1 MNELE
6 RGTIGYFSNLANK
19 YGYLTHKKINGV
31 YETSTYKN
39 HNKLTFNVRSVN
51 LDKVNKFADVFGI
64 AFIEIKRLYLKFIS
78 IERLVMYSYDN
89 VLGKKVYLHEGN
101 WKIVDKHLT
110 KKKKELMKE
119 VV

>member
-31 YETSTYKN
+31 YETSTYIN
-39 HNKLTFNVRSVN
+39 HKKLTFNKKSVN
-51 LDKVNKFADVFGI
+51 LDKVNKFADEFGI
-64 AFIEIKRLYLKFIS
+64 VFIDIERLYLKFIS

-101 WKIVDKHLT
+101 WKIVDKHLANME
-110 KKKKELMKE
+110 KELMKE